1 MTKFDSILTDLCE
14 ANNYP
19 APGAQQPAGTQNQQP
34 ARPVTGN
41 TTAPTTAQAQQNK
54 PGQTQAQDQQQPQ
67 QNKPAT
73 TTSTNQVKLTPQQT
87 KQLMDDFNG
96 PAQVKSAAD
105 FQKYGINLS

>member
-19 APGAQQPAGTQNQQP
+19 APGTQQPAGTQNQQP

-41 TTAPTTAQAQQNK
+41 TVAPTTAQQNK
-54 PGQTQAQDQQQPQ
+54 PGQTQNQQQPQ

-73 TTSTNQVKLTPQQT
+73 TTITNQVKLTPQQT

-96 PAQVKSAAD
+96 PTQVKSAAD